1 MRLPRKTSMTRRAE
15 FSYVRT
21 AGESRAGRFLVLS
34 TLADP
39 ALPHLKVAFITTR
52 RVGKAHERN
61 LIRRRLRA
69 ITRAHAS
76 ELINPLRFLVAIARY
91 GAAKASYAELETEWL
106 KQARR
111 LKLIAPASP

>member
-1 MRLPRKTSMTRRAE
+1 MTRRAE
-15 FSYVRT
+15 FSHVRT

-52 RVGKAHERN
+52 KVGKAHERN

-69 ITRAHAS
+69 VIRAHAS
-76 ELINPLRFLVAIARY
+76 ELIDPLRFVVTIARF
-91 GAAKASYAELETEWL
+91 GAAKASFAELEAEWV

-111 LKLIAPASP
+111 LKIIAPASP

>member
-1 MRLPRKTSMTRRAE
+1 MTRRAE
-15 FSYVRT
+15 FSHART
-21 AGESRAGRFLVLS
+21 AGDSRAGRFLILS

-52 RVGKAHERN
+52 KVGKAHERN

-69 ITRAHAS
+69 IVRTHGGA
-76 ELINPLRFLVAIARY
+76 LTDPKRFLVTIARH
-91 GAAKASYAELETEWL
+91 GAATASYAELEADWL

-111 LKLIAPASP
+111 LKLIAPAQ